1 MQKLRQV
8 RALTNSGAGEDADD
22 DGEVDSGIRILI
34 VQILEVIPDQFQLG
48 EDKGDI
54 LELVLDQGG
63 IFHSRSESENDFL
76 RYQF

>member
-8 RALTNSGAGEDADD
+8 RGLTNSGAEEDADENGD
-22 DGEVDSGIRILI
+22 VDSGIRILI

-54 LELVLDQGG
+54 LELVLDQG
-63 IFHSRSESENDFL
+63 
-76 RYQF
+76 